1 MFAITLKNGKSFSCD
16 ESSTVLEAAKNA
28 GITLEHSCLSARCRS
43 CMLKVNNG
51 TTIDVNSEFVL
62 SEKEKNS
69 GFVLSCNAI
78 PLSNLDLDVED
89 LGDVDLVKSRTL
101 PCKISLIERVSVDVI
116 KLIVRLPPT
125 ADFKFLAG
133 QYLNLIK
140 GPISRS
146 YSIASHPNS
155 TTTLEFFIKNYENGK
170 MSDYWFNSA
179 KNDDL
184 LRLQGPLGTFFL
196 RKKTNKNLIFLATGT
211 GIAPVNSIL
220 EELRLSNLDSSKV
233 TVIWGAR
240 NEESLFLKCL
250 PFVGTEFYKVVS
262 RPTKEWGGKIGY
274 VQDVLISLKNDLS
287 DCVVYACGSNE
298 MIDSSRTLLISNG
311 LDESDFYSDAF
322 VSSN

>member
-1 MFAITLKNGKSFSCD
+1 MFEITLKNGKSFSCD
-16 ESSTVLEAAKNA
+16 DASTVLEGAKNA

-43 CMLKVNNG
+43 CMVRVNNG
-51 TTIDVNSEFVL
+51 YTKDVNSEFVL
-62 SEKEKNS
+62 SEKEKNN
-69 GFVLSCNAI
+69 GYVLSCNAI
-78 PLSNLDLDVED
+78 PLSNLELDAED

-125 ADFKFLAG
+125 ANFKFLAG
-133 QYLNLIK
+133 QYVNLIK
-140 GPISRS
+140 GNISRS
-146 YSIASHPNS
+146 YSIASHPKS

-179 KNDDL
+179 KNDDV

-196 RKKTNKNLIFLATGT
+196 RKKPKKNLIFLATGT

-220 EELRLSNLDSSKV
+220 EELKLSNLESSKV
-233 TVIWGAR
+233 TVIWGVR
-240 NEESLFLKCL
+240 NEESLFLDSL
-250 PFVGTEFYKVVS
+250 PYVGTEFYKVVS

-287 DCVVYACGSNE
+287 NCVVYACGSNE
-298 MIDSSRTLLISNG
+298 MIDSSRTLLKSNG